1 MTQQTRTVIT
11 VILIVILV
19 VSLVIRFLKLWY
31 ADRFTES
38 EIEEEYETSSAE
50 SETKF
55 TKIYKRIM
63 ELAKICEQISIR
75 QEELMSIQKKNEK
88 KTKEL
93 ENKIK
98 KLENKLDTK

>member
-1 MTQQTRTVIT
+1 MTQQTKTVIT
-11 VILIVILV
+11 IILIVILV

-38 EIEEEYETSSAE
+38 EIEEEYETLGAE

-55 TKIYKRIM
+55 TKIYKNIM

-93 ENKIK
+93 ENLIYNYLTICK
-98 KLENKLDTK
+98 